1 VTTHEL
7 HLLGLTPEPLSRYL
21 AALGL
26 FRIVAESLDS
36 MALCRWHN
44 DYFVLETSV
53 TLAQVID
60 FLLCDWQP
68 TPILNPWNKHS
79 GFWGKSG
86 ESALNAIANST
97 ATRLEP
103 YRDAI
108 NCVIQVK
115 QQQALKT
122 LPEKQDK
129 PRLLATL
136 RCHLPDSAVAWL
148 DASLAI
154 GVMGVSNAP
163 LLGSGGND
171 GQFEF
176 SATYMKQVANLI
188 EPSGEPTPESPQLLK
203 ALLSNEPVPGLSFKE
218 KIGQFNPIAA
228 GGTNAGASYQASS
241 RANSWEYVLALS
253 GSLFLTSVATRRL
266 EQTRGEMSYPFTFRS
281 TAVGYCSAESD
292 TSKGEVWL
300 PLWDKAIRRQDLIG
314 LFREGR
320 LKVSGRTAR
329 DGLDAARAISSFGS
343 RRGFTEFIRYSFQ
356 PRNGQAH
363 FAIPLGRF
371 SPRSNPQVDL
381 IAQIDSWLD
390 RLRYA
395 LSADTTPA
403 SLVRALR
410 GLDTAIMTLAAGQG
424 KLLDVLV
431 VLGQMEQALSNS
443 LRFTLSAQEEK
454 GLRPLPPLRTAW
466 YWECNDGS
474 IEYYLAA
481 CLASHHNYRQR
492 LVQIRPNE
500 KTGVLE
506 WSDRNAAYTTWQQGT
521 LTSNLIRLLQRQEIE
536 AAQSKASPENIQP
549 QPPYAHPK
557 VIAAWIEGNNW
568 VNDSRLGAI
577 ARGLSLVEFKFKDEQ
592 RLRLPPRSKLPD
604 LTPPPAYA
612 LLMAT
617 HRRVLKPNCRQDE
630 VIPIVPGLLSALAAG
645 NCYEATLMAQRRL
658 KASGLHPVI
667 GGIFEPVERT
677 QRIAAALAFPID
689 ERQPEA
695 DPETGKPRKSHVARL
710 LENIQRKQSEET
722 INV

>member
-1 VTTHEL
+1 
-7 HLLGLTPEPLSRYL
+7 
-21 AALGL
+21 
-26 FRIVAESLDS
+26 

-53 TLAQVID
+53 TLAQIID

-79 GFWGKSG
+79 GFWSKSG
-86 ESALNAIANST
+86 QSALNAIANST
-97 ATRLEP
+97 ADRLEP

-115 QQQALKT
+115 QQQVLET

-129 PRLLATL
+129 QRLLATL
-136 RCHLPDSAVAWL
+136 RRHLPDSAVAWL

-188 EPSGEPTPESPQLLK
+188 EPTGEPTPESPQLLK
-203 ALLSNEPVPGLSFKE
+203 ALLIDEPIPGLSFKE

-228 GGTNAGASYQASS
+228 GGINAGASYQASS
-241 RANSWEYVLALS
+241 RANPWEYVLALS

-281 TAVGYCSAESD
+281 AAVGYCSASSD
-292 TSKGEVWL
+292 VSKDLKKDISKGEVWL

-320 LKVSGRTAR
+320 LKVSGRTAK
-329 DGLDAARAISSFGS
+329 DGLDAARAISSFGN

-356 PRNGQAH
+356 KRNGEAR

-371 SPRSNPQVDL
+371 SPKSDPQVDL
-381 IAQIDSWLD
+381 LVQIDSWLD

-395 LSADTTPA
+395 LSTDTTPA

-410 GLDTAIMTLAAGQG
+410 ALDTAIMTLAAGQG
-424 KLLDVLV
+424 KLLHVLIA
-431 VLGQMEQALSNS
+431 LGQMEQALNNS
-443 LRFTLSAQEEK
+443 LRFTLSAQKEK
-454 GLRPLPPLRTAW
+454 GLRPLRTLTTTW
-466 YWECNDGS
+466 YWECNDDS
-474 IEYYLAA
+474 VEYYLAA

-492 LVQIRPNE
+492 LVQIRPHE

-506 WSDRNAAYTTWQQGT
+506 WSERNAAYSTWQQGT

-536 AAQSKASPENIQP
+536 AAQSKASPENIRP

-557 VIAAWIEGNNW
+557 AIAAWIEGNNW
-568 VNDSRLGAI
+568 VNDSRLEAI

-592 RLRLPPRSKLPD
+592 RLRLPPKSKLPD

-612 LLMAT
+612 LVMAT
-617 HRRVLKPNCRQDE
+617 HRRVLKPDCPQHE

-645 NCYEATLMAQRRL
+645 NCYEATLMAKRRL
-658 KASGLHPVI
+658 KASGLRPVI

-689 ERQPEA
+689 DRQPGA
-695 DPETGKPRKSHVARL
+695 NPKTGKPRKSDVARL

-722 INV
+722 VNV